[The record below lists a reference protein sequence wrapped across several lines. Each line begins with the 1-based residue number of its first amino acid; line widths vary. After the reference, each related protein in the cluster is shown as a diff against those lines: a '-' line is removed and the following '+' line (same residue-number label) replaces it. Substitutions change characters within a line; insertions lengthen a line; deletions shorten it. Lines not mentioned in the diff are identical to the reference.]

1 MASQA
6 LIKDFEDLIGKE
18 NVFTSEADRQSYS
31 FDSAVLEPWFRRWC
45 SGPRPPSSWA
55 SASRNFMTTAFP

>member
-31 FDSAVLEPWFRRWC
+31 FDSAVLEPVV
-45 SGPRPPSSWA
+45 PAMVHPP
-55 SASRNFMTTAFP
+55 TTPDQPALWV

>member
-18 NVFTSEADRQSYS
+18 NVFTSEADRQSY
-31 FDSAVLEPWFRRWC
+31 
-45 SGPRPPSSWA
+45 
-55 SASRNFMTTAFP
+55 

>member
-31 FDSAVLEPWFRRWC
+31 FDSAVLEPVV
-45 SGPRPPSSWA
+45 PAMVLRPTTTEQLGLCVK
-55 SASRNFMTTAFP
+55 NFMTTAFP